1 MSKGYYLEWG
11 ECQWHS
17 VGVMFFYGNGSN
29 GSCPDILNNFI
40 LLQLQDLFNT
50 QFDNGSFQC
59 LWWIQDGSL
68 THRLLAV
75 RKRLPGFFLRTI

>member
-1 MSKGYYLEWG
+1 MSKGYYLEWD

-17 VGVMFFYGNGSN
+17 VGVMFFYGNESN

-50 QFDNGSFQC
+50 
-59 LWWIQDGSL
+59 SL
-68 THRLLAV
+68 TMV
-75 RKRLPGFFLRTI
+75 VFNVYGGFRMVV